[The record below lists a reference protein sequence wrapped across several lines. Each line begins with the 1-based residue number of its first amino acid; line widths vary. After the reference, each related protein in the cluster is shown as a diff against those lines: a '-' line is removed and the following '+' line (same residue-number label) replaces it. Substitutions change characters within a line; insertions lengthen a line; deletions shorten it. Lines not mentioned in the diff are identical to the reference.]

1 MQTLFKPLLTAIAM
15 SAWVAHAAELP
26 DPLGP
31 LPGEVATAKTAAVAP
46 PSAAPSKAA
55 STQAPGT
62 APVKTSATPEVTAAA
77 PVPATSFAAKPA
89 VAPPAPVAAPVV
101 ASIAGPQQK
110 VIAPVSSPVGS
121 TNVVPALERHF
132 TRTSNATFLE
142 IDRLRS
148 ENAVLAEKVRQK
160 ELNDKLNPPIA
171 VAVAPATPAP
181 NTVATGNAGM
191 SAGANIHP
199 NMVLSIYGIEDDL
212 TAVLSTTGAPLK
224 VKVGSQVPGLGQVK
238 AISRDGVMVATK
250 KSTVALE
257 MAPISAYPGA
267 R

>member
-15 SAWVAHAAELP
+15 SACVAHAAEST

-31 LPGEVATAKTAAVAP
+31 LPGEVATAKTAPVASSSAV
-46 PSAAPSKAA
+46 PSKAA
-55 STQAPGT
+55 TTQAPAT
-62 APVKTSATPEVTAAA
+62 TQVKAPATPEVTAAT
-77 PVPATSFAAKPA
+77 PVSASSFAAKPA
-89 VAPPAPVAAPVV
+89 PATPAPAPVMTPAADPQKQVITP
-101 ASIAGPQQK
+101 ASS
-110 VIAPVSSPVGS
+110 PVSSNS
-121 TNVVPALERHF
+121 VVPALERSF
-132 TRTSNATFLE
+132 TRTSNATFLQM
-142 IDRLRS
+142 DRLRS
-148 ENAVLAEKVRQK
+148 ENAVLAEMVRKK
-160 ELNDKLNPPIA
+160 ELQDKLNPPVA
-171 VAVAPATPAP
+171 LAVAPTTPAP
-181 NTVATGNAGM
+181 NTLTTGYAGM

-224 VKVGSQVPGLGQVK
+224 VKGGSQVPGLGQVK
-238 AISRDGVMVATK
+238 AISREGVMVATK